1 MGICL
6 QGGFFGIANP
16 SSDGSITHTL
26 RKQIRDAGVAEAV
39 DLDAR
44 QARLLR
50 MLDSDS
56 AYLAVAHRGEDAFAV
71 SRLYQIGSG

>member
-1 MGICL
+1 MFAGNLFCVTD
-6 QGGFFGIANP
+6 P
-16 SSDGSITHTL
+16 SSDGSTTHTL

-50 MLDSDS
+50 MLDGDS

-71 SRLYQIGSG
+71 SRLYQISSG

>member
-6 QGGFFGIANP
+6 QDDFFGIANP
-16 SSDGSITHTL
+16 SSDGSTTHTL
-26 RKQIRDAGVAEAV
+26 RKQIRDAGVAKAV

-44 QARLLR
+44 QTRLLR
-50 MLDSDS
+50 MLDDDS
-56 AYLAVAHRGEDAFAV
+56 AYLALAHRGEDVFAV